1 MPHGSDRRRERLRL
15 AGAAVVSSLTTP
27 GGAGPGIRVGVEV
40 GMALTA
46 GRPVVGLETSV
57 IGQGLPHPRNL
68 ECIERMTGAIRD
80 AGAVPAWV
88 GVLGGEVVVGLSEEE
103 LALFTEPAR
112 ADKVARRDLPAACAR
127 GALGATTVSATIWAA
142 ARAGIH
148 VSATGG
154 IGGVHPGERP
164 DVSADLVELS
174 GTPGL
179 LVCSGPKS
187 IVDPAATVERLE
199 ELGISLLGYGV
210 DRLPFFLAREAP
222 VELEHRVETPEEA
235 AAVLAA
241 AIGLDTRSTVLLC
254 QPIAEEF
261 AMGAG
266 EVAAAT
272 RRCEERADREGV
284 RGRDLTPFLLACLAK
299 ETGGRSLEANL
310 GLLESNAALAGAVA
324 VAFVS
329 IAGAPIAG
337 GPTATRSG

>member
-1 MPHGSDRRRERLRL
+1 MSPT
-15 AGAAVVSSLTTP
+15 VSSAPTP
-27 GGAGPGIRVGVEV
+27 GLRIGVEV
-40 GMALTA
+40 VAALTA

-68 ECIERMTGAIRD
+68 ECIDRMAGAIRG

-88 GVLGGEVVVGLSEEE
+88 GVLGGEVVVGLAEEE
-103 LALFTEPAR
+103 LARFTEPGR

-127 GALGATTVSATIWAA
+127 GGLGATTVSATIWAA

-154 IGGVHPGERP
+154 IGGVHPGSAP

-174 GTPGL
+174 RTPGL

-199 ELGISLLGYGV
+199 ELGVSLIGYGV
-210 DRLPFFLAREAP
+210 DRLPFVLAREAP
-222 VELEHRVETPEEA
+222 VELEHRVDTPAEA
-235 AAVLAA
+235 ASVLAA
-241 AIGLDTRSTVLLC
+241 AIRLDTRSTLLLC
-254 QPIAEEF
+254 DPIAEEL
-261 AMGAG
+261 AMDAD

-284 RGRDLTPFLLACLAK
+284 RGRDRTPFLLACLAE
-299 ETGGRSLEANL
+299 ETEGRSLEANL
-310 GLLESNAALAGAVA
+310 GLLEANARLAGEVA
-324 VAFVS
+324 AASVT
-329 IAGAPIAG
+329 G
-337 GPTATRSG
+337 GPTAARSG